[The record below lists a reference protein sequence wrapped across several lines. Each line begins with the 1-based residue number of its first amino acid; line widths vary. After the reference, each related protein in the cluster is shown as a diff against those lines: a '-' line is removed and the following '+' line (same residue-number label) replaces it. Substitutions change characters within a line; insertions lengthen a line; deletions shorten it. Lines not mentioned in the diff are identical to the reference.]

1 MSSLEKQF
9 QYGFDR
15 LEFWSALDFVG
26 LLIPLD
32 KATRF
37 ELWKMMVASCD
48 RHRTVAGSGIRA
60 LAETNRFIVHHETE
74 EDPSSLFVRQRL
86 EEVIEHP

>member
-1 MSSLEKQF
+1 
-9 QYGFDR
+9 
-15 LEFWSALDFVG
+15 
-26 LLIPLD
+26 
-32 KATRF
+32 
-37 ELWKMMVASCD
+37 MVASCD